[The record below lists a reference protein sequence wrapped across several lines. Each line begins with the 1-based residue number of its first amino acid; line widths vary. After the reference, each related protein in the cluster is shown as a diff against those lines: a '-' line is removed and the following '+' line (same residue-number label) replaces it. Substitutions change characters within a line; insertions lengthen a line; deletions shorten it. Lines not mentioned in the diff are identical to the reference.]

1 MKTFTKAVSVI
12 LIAVMCLSL
21 FATSAYASG
30 ETFNLNGAPSSN
42 SGNVFNLGGASD
54 AGNSNSFS
62 TNSGN
67 TSNNN
72 SFSNNS
78 NSNSNGFSLNNSSY
92 DASNNNSSF
101 TTQSN
106 NDTKG
111 DTAGDTLSNTKGAT
125 LGGGISVKSA
135 GPKTFTPTTASI
147 TVTDTGAANIVT
159 SAAGFAGDTYD
170 SFFYSLNSNGDNPT
184 TLPSSG
190 AYKID
195 AAADDSSK
203 GYFTLYASWL
213 KTLSPGTYYF
223 FGESTKPSLHRDT
236 IIVVTVN
243 AGSAE
248 DFGSFTVGGSPYTQ
262 RASKESNLYI
272 ESVSVTGDFTPFTKF
287 ALIPKGATQGTFAEN
302 VYKEGTNYIAFSRA
316 FLDDL
321 TAGYYDIYGVTA
333 DGQQIKFGEVNIKAS
348 NGTFRVVGSPY
359 TQFDSDASNQY
370 EASVSVVANEAT
382 TNFAQFSGYT
392 VAPQGSGSGV
402 SANGSVNIVNNPQDT
417 SKQPHITFS
426 RAFLNGLNPGYY
438 DIYGTA
444 SNGQVMLGSM
454 NIQAK
459 SGTYTVGGT
468 PYTQYASSE
477 ADQFAS
483 NLYVTSDSPLTLF
496 TSYSLVPQGS
506 TSGIST
512 DGYTRSSADKTAVSF
527 SRNLLDNIAAGAYEI
542 YGITS
547 GGQKI
552 KLGNAEIKS
561 NNGTFTV
568 DGSPY
573 TQYASSEA
581 NQYDASVSV
590 KATEPT
596 TNFTQFTGYSLAPQ
610 GSTSGTSATGYVNV
624 TDNSTKITLSRNL
637 LDGMTPGYY
646 DIYGVTANGQ
656 LINLGSAE
664 IKGSENSY
672 TVDHSNYTQ
681 YASDKDDQYE
691 ETVSVST
698 KNGSFAQFSRYC
710 VTPQN
715 GGNSSYAD
723 GNVSVASKSMKFSR
737 AFLDK
742 LEGGNYTIY
751 GVTAAGKQI
760 KLGTMFI
767 TAGSITYTVTPSV
780 YEQFAS
786 DQPYD
791 DTTVTVTTSRTNSF
805 DQFKRFALIA
815 QNGGG
820 SHYADGFTS
829 APDKAT
835 IKFSRTFLDGLEGGT
850 YDIHGVDANGQMV
863 KLGTVFIQAGN
874 SGYTVDR
881 TTYEQFASNAT
892 NQYADSVSV
901 MAKGTNTFAKFQRYK
916 FAPQGSTSG
925 TYADGY
931 VNVASEKQI
940 DFSRTFLDGLNPGYY
955 DIYGVGSD
963 GKEVKLGTVY
973 IKLGNLAYRVTPSTY
988 EQYATKSTKEYEDS
1002 VSVVAPNTSTNFTQ
1016 FSRYAFI
1023 PQGSGVTS
1031 YADGFVNVVN
1041 APQKTTQ
1048 NPYVTF
1054 SRTFLDGLT
1063 SGYYDVYGIATNGKQ
1078 VKFGSVYIKAGSGD
1092 YVVNP
1097 DVYTQYSADAPIKVT
1112 AKTADF
1118 SRFTRFAVISMGSSS
1133 GGAYADGYTSL
1144 NAKKTELTFDEDFL
1158 DGLTPGYYDIYGITS
1173 KGEQVKLGSMYIKAS
1188 NGGFPDGKWDLWPDY
1203 TIPWTSGDDP
1213 LMFRSN
1219 LMALRQTYPR
1229 YTIVPRWGSGAGSI
1243 PNNMVDV
1250 NQFWD
1255 MGDGVF
1261 ALGTN
1266 FLRSLPAGTYTLQV
1280 VDYKHLADCTNV
1292 VTFRIGSTL
1301 RPIDTDKHIIG
1312 SIKNLRFLCDEPV
1325 YEVYVGNIPLTYGED
1340 YALSN
1345 GNKTITLSFEFL
1357 NKRSAG
1363 NTYTIKALT
1372 ASGTYPSSTFQILS
1386 TAQGSASPR
1395 TGDESNL
1402 GLWAAFLL
1410 LSGAAVVVLVP
1421 KLRKHDF

>member
-67 TSNNN
+67 TSNND
-72 SFSNNS
+72 SFSNNNS
-78 NSNSNGFSLNNSSY
+78 NSNSFNLNNSSY
-92 DASNNNSSF
+92 DASNNTPSF
-101 TTQSN
+101 ATQSN

-111 DTAGDTLSNTKGAT
+111 DTTGDTKGAT
-125 LGGGISVKSA
+125 LLGGSLKSPYSS
-135 GPKTFTPTTASI
+135 GMVFDPKTASI
-147 TVTDTGAANIVT
+147 TVTDTGAKNIIT
-159 SAAGFAGDTYD
+159 TAKGFAGN
-170 SFFYSLNSNGDNPT
+170 SFQSLSYGTNPTGLNSQ
-184 TLPSSG
+184 TLPES
-190 AYKID
+190 AYKIN
-195 AAADDSSK
+195 AATGDDDH
-203 GYFTLYASWL
+203 GNLELYASWL
-213 KTLSPGTYYF
+213 RSLTPATYYF
-223 FGESTKPSLHRDT
+223 FGQPANDPIVT
-236 IIVVTVN
+236 IITITVN

-248 DFGSFTVGGSPYTQ
+248 DFGSFSVTPAVYTQ
-262 RASKESNLYI
+262 RASTNTDLYA
-272 ESVSVTGDFTPFTKF
+272 ETVAVSATSSFDPFTKF
-287 ALIPKGATQGTFAEN
+287 AMIPQGASQGIFADGYI
-302 VYKEGTNYIAFSRA
+302 YKATNKNIAFSRT

-333 DGQQIKFGEVNIKAS
+333 DNQQVKFGEVNIKAG
-348 NGTFRVVGSPY
+348 NGSFTVYNSPY
-359 TQFDSDASNQY
+359 TQYKSTASDQY
-370 EASVSVVANEAT
+370 ADTVLVRPKEAT
-382 TNFAQFSGYT
+382 TTFGQFSGYSLI
-392 VAPQGSGSGV
+392 PQSSGSGV
-402 SANGSVNIVNNPQDT
+402 SANGYVSISSDQ
-417 SKQPHITFS
+417 KELKLS
-426 RAFLNGLNPGYY
+426 RTLLDGVTAGYY
-438 DIYGTA
+438 DIYGTTA
-444 SNGQVMLGSM
+444 SGQVKLGSVDV
-454 NIQAK
+454 QPY
-459 SGTYTVGGT
+459 SGTYSVGGT
-468 PYTQYASSE
+468 PYTQHASSE

-542 YGITS
+542 YGITAS
-547 GGQKI
+547 GQQV

-561 NNGTFTV
+561 NNGTFSVAPTT
-568 DGSPY
+568 Y

-581 NQYDASVSV
+581 NQYAASVSV
-590 KATEPT
+590 TAKEAT
-596 TNFTQFTGYSLAPQ
+596 TNFTQFSGYFVAPQ
-610 GSTSGTSATGYVNV
+610 GSTSGTSATNYVNV
-624 TDNSTKITLSRNL
+624 VNNPSKAGQNPYLTLSRNL
-637 LDGMTPGYY
+637 LDGLTPGFY

-656 LINLGSAE
+656 QIKLGSVDVQ
-664 IKGSENSY
+664 GSENSY
-672 TVDHSNYTQ
+672 TVNPSNYTQ
-681 YASDKDDQYE
+681 YASDKENQYE
-691 ETVSVST
+691 DTVFVST
-698 KNGSFAQFSRYC
+698 ENGSFAQFSRYC
-710 VTPQN
+710 VAPQN
-715 GGNSSYAD
+715 GGNSTYAD
-723 GNVSVASKSMKFSR
+723 SNVSVASNNKSMGFSR

-742 LEGGNYTIY
+742 LEAGNYTIY

-786 DQPYD
+786 DNTDAYAN
-791 DTTVTVTTSRTNSF
+791 TVTVTTSRTNSF
-805 DQFKRFALIA
+805 DQYKKFALIA

-820 SHYADGFTS
+820 SHYADGYVY

-850 YDIHGVDANGQMV
+850 YDIHGVDANGEML
-863 KLGTVFIQAGN
+863 KLGTVFIKAGN
-874 SGYTVDR
+874 TGYTVNP
-881 TTYEQFASNAT
+881 TTYEQFVSNASS
-892 NQYADSVSV
+892 QYADTIFVK
-901 MAKGTNTFAKFQRYK
+901 AEGTNTFAQFTRYK
-916 FAPQGSTSG
+916 FAPQGSISG
-925 TYADGY
+925 TYADGS
-931 VNVASEKQI
+931 VTTANDKRSIA
-940 DFSRTFLDGLNPGYY
+940 FSRTFLDGLNAGYY
-955 DIYGVGSD
+955 DIYGVGSNGTD
-963 GKEVKLGTVY
+963 VKLGTVY
-973 IKLGNLAYRVTPSTY
+973 IKLGDLAYTVTPSTY
-988 EQYATKSTKEYEDS
+988 EQYATSDTNEYSKS
-1002 VSVVAPNTSTNFTQ
+1002 VSVAATNASTNFTQ

-1031 YADGFVNVVN
+1031 YADGYVNVVN
-1041 APQKTTQ
+1041 ASKEGK

-1054 SRTFLDGLT
+1054 SRTFLDGLAG
-1063 SGYYDVYGIATNGKQ
+1063 GYYDVYGIATNGKQ

-1092 YVVNP
+1092 YVVDP
-1097 DVYTQYSADAPIKVT
+1097 DVYTQYSTDAPIKVT

-1133 GGAYADGYTSL
+1133 GGAYADGYTRL
-1144 NAKKTELTFDEDFL
+1144 NSTKTELTFDEDFL
-1158 DGLTPGYYDIYGITS
+1158 DGLTAGYYDIYGVTS

>member
-67 TSNNN
+67 TN
-72 SFSNNS
+72 NNS

-92 DASNNNSSF
+92 DASNNNPSF

-111 DTAGDTLSNTKGAT
+111 DTSGDTTGNAKGAT
-125 LGGGISVKSA
+125 LLSTPMLRSTTVGSFSPEAAAIS
-135 GPKTFTPTTASI
+135 KTNTTTTFIETKA
-147 TVTDTGAANIVT
+147 T
-159 SAAGFAGDTYD
+159 GFAGDTFEDLY
-170 SFFYSLNSNGDNPT
+170 YGKNPT
-184 TLPSSG
+184 GVSAVLLPET
-190 AYKID
+190 AYEINAASVDTATGSLKI
-195 AAADDSSK
+195 
-203 GYFTLYASWL
+203 YASWL
-213 KTLSPGTYYF
+213 KTLDPDTYYI
-223 FGESTKPSLHRDT
+223 FGQPADGTLKK
-236 IIVVTVN
+236 IIAITVN

-248 DFGSFTVGGSPYTQ
+248 DFGSFSVTPAVYTQ
-262 RASKESNLYI
+262 RASTNSDLYA
-272 ESVSVTGDFTPFTKF
+272 ETVAVSATSSFDPFTRY
-287 ALIPKGATQGTFAEN
+287 ALIPQGASQGTFADGYI
-302 VYKEGTNYIAFSRA
+302 YKATNKNIAFSRT

-333 DGQQIKFGEVNIKAS
+333 DNQQIKFGQVNIQAG
-348 NGTFRVVGSPY
+348 NGSFTVYNSPY
-359 TQFDSDASNQY
+359 TQYKSTASDQY
-370 EASVSVVANEAT
+370 ADTVLVRPKEAT
-382 TNFAQFSGYT
+382 TTFGQFSGYSLI
-392 VAPQGSGSGV
+392 PQSSGSGV
-402 SANGSVNIVNNPQDT
+402 SANGYVSISSDQ
-417 SKQPHITFS
+417 KELKLS
-426 RAFLNGLNPGYY
+426 RTLLNGVATGYY
-438 DIYGTA
+438 DIYGTTA
-444 SNGQVMLGSM
+444 SGQVKLGSV
-454 NIQAK
+454 NIVPFN
-459 SGTYTVGGT
+459 GTYTVGGT
-468 PYTQYASSE
+468 PYTQHASSE

-542 YGITS
+542 YGITAS
-547 GGQKI
+547 GQQV

-561 NNGTFTV
+561 NNGTFSVAPTT
-568 DGSPY
+568 Y

-581 NQYDASVSV
+581 NQYAASVSV
-590 KATEPT
+590 TAKEAT
-596 TNFTQFTGYSLAPQ
+596 TNFTQFSGYFVAPQ
-610 GSTSGTSATGYVNV
+610 GSTSGTSATNYVNV
-624 TDNSTKITLSRNL
+624 VNNPSKAGQNPYLTLSRNL
-637 LDGMTPGYY
+637 LDGLTPGFY

-656 LINLGSAE
+656 QIKLGSVDVQ
-664 IKGSENSY
+664 GSENSY
-672 TVDHSNYTQ
+672 TVNPSNYTQ
-681 YASDKDDQYE
+681 YASDKENQYE
-691 ETVSVST
+691 DTVFVST
-698 KNGSFAQFSRYC
+698 ENGSFAQFSRYC
-710 VTPQN
+710 VAPQN
-715 GGNSSYAD
+715 GGNSTYAD
-723 GNVSVASKSMKFSR
+723 SNVSVASNNKSMGFSR

-742 LEGGNYTIY
+742 LEAGNYTIY

-786 DQPYD
+786 DNTDAYAN
-791 DTTVTVTTSRTNSF
+791 TVTVTTSRTNSF
-805 DQFKRFALIA
+805 DQYKKFALIS

-820 SHYADGFTS
+820 SHYADGYVY

-850 YDIHGVDANGQMV
+850 YDIHGVDANGQML
-863 KLGTVFIQAGN
+863 KLGTVFIKAGN
-874 SGYTVDR
+874 TGYTVNP
-881 TTYEQFASNAT
+881 TTYEQFVSNDPS
-892 NQYADSVSV
+892 QFADTIFVK
-901 MAKGTNTFAKFQRYK
+901 AEGTNTFAQFTRYK

-925 TYADGY
+925 TYADGS
-931 VNVASEKQI
+931 VTTANDKRSIA
-940 DFSRTFLDGLNPGYY
+940 FSRTFLDGLNAGYY
-955 DIYGVGSD
+955 DIYGVGSNGTD
-963 GKEVKLGTVY
+963 VKLGTVY
-973 IKLGNLAYRVTPSTY
+973 IKLGDLAYRVTPSTY
-988 EQYATKSTKEYEDS
+988 EQYATSSKEQFEKS

-1031 YADGFVNVVN
+1031 YADGNVNVVN
-1041 APQKTTQ
+1041 KPQDTSKA
-1048 NPYVTF
+1048 PYVTF
-1054 SRTFLDGLT
+1054 SRTFLDGLAG
-1063 SGYYDVYGIATNGKQ
+1063 GYYDVYGIATNGKQ

-1092 YVVNP
+1092 YVVDP
-1097 DVYTQYSADAPIKVT
+1097 DVYTQYSTDAPIKVT

-1144 NAKKTELTFDEDFL
+1144 NSARTELTFDEDFL
-1158 DGLTPGYYDIYGITS
+1158 DGLTAGYYDIYGVTS